1 MYLQFV
7 SCFLLL
13 LHGAA
18 AQGTTD
24 CEKGVD
30 PQKSQGLTPDFDP
43 ASWPSMWRMISDE
56 VIKDADSRQETNQLD
71 PSDMVGA
78 EVLAAAG
85 VQYMFLDPGNYD
97 YPEVQVPWEPNATGY
112 DPLLADLRDERDFSY
127 ADIITVKAR
136 VDSFWTEHFHE
147 FDTVRYIVNGTGYF
161 DLRDAN
167 DEWVRFSVKTG
178 DLFFWPGGIY
188 HRFTVDTGNFI
199 TAMRLFQGSPIW
211 SSFVRD
217 DVNGNYNL
225 TNHTSRIDYIDKYM
239 CGDDPDAVTSDTP
252 MKHFWNIKVGLT
264 VLVIVSA
271 MM

>member
-1 MYLQFV
+1 M
-7 SCFLLL
+7 
-13 LHGAA
+13 
-18 AQGTTD
+18 
-24 CEKGVD
+24 
-30 PQKSQGLTPDFDP
+30 
-43 ASWPSMWRMISDE
+43 SDE
-56 VIKDADSRQETNQLD
+56 VIKDADSRQETNQID

-85 VQYMFLDPGNYD
+85 VQYMYLDPSNYD
-97 YPEVQVPWEPNATGY
+97 YPERQVPWEPNTTNNDL
-112 DPLLADLRDERDFSY
+112 DPLLADLRDERGFSY

-136 VDSFWTEHFHE
+136 VDSFWIEHFHE
-147 FDTVRYIVNGTGYF
+147 FNTVRYIVNGTGYF

-199 TAMRLFQGSPIW
+199 TAMRLFQGSPVW

-217 DVNGNYNL
+217 NANG
-225 TNHTSRIDYIDKYM
+225 NHTSRIDYIDKYM
-239 CGDDPDAVTSDTP
+239 CGDDPDATTSDAP

>member
-13 LHGAA
+13 LPGAA
-18 AQGTTD
+18 AHGTD

-30 PQKSQGLTPDFDP
+30 PQTSQGLTPVFDP
-43 ASWPSMWRMISDE
+43 APWPSMWRIMSDE
-56 VIKDADSRQETNQLD
+56 VIKDADSRQEKNQLD

-85 VQYMFLDPGNYD
+85 VQYMYLDPSNYA
-97 YPEVQVPWEPNATGY
+97 YPERQVPWEPNITNNDL
-112 DPLLADLRDERDFSY
+112 DPLLADLRDERGFSY

-136 VDSFWTEHFHE
+136 VDSFWIEHFHE
-147 FDTVRYIVNGTGYF
+147 FNTVRYIVNGTGYF

-199 TAMRLFQGSPIW
+199 TAMRLFQGSPVW

-217 DVNGNYNL
+217 NANG
-225 TNHTSRIDYIDKYM
+225 NHTSRIDYIDKYM
-239 CGDDPDAVTSDTP
+239 CGDDPDATTSDAP